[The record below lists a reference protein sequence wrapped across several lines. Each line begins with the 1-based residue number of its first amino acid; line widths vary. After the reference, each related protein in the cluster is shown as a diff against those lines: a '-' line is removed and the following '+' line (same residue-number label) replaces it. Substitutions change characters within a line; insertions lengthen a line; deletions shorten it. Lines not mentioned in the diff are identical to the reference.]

1 MKTSS
6 HLYKASKNAVQSLA
20 SNPNQSFKVPVSPEL
35 NTDPFLYPCFVALGC
50 AVVDVLDVRVVWVA
64 QAVAVK
70 DVSVCAQ
77 QIRLLS

>member
-1 MKTSS
+1 MVIRSS
-6 HLYKASKNAVQSLA
+6 TLECNSETFGINTRKFLLYLLH
-20 SNPNQSFKVPVSPEL
+20 PR
-35 NTDPFLYPCFVALGC
+35 FVALGC
-50 AVVDVLDVRVVWVA
+50 AVVDVLDVGVVWVA